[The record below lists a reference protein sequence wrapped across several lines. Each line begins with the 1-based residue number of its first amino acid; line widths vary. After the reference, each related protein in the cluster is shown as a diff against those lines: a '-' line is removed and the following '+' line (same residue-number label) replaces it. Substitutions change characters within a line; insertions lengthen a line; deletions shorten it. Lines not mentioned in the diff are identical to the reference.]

1 MEFNSFLNFIL
12 NLFISLYQISGQI
25 FHYLMTPVAE
35 LIQEIDFSVNLIVV
49 QVRPL
54 EIFYTIPII
63 NQAINQPLII
73 FAFEIFIFVR
83 VIQWLLSIIPFL

>member
-1 MEFNSFLNFIL
+1 MYFSSFFTFIL
-12 NLFISLYQISGQI
+12 NLFTALYQISDKI
-25 FHYLMTPVAE
+25 FHYLITPVAE
-35 LIQEIDFSVNLIVV
+35 LIQEIDFSVNLVVV

-73 FAFEIFIFVR
+73 FTFEIFIFVK